1 MDPATKTTE
10 TAGTAGT
17 VGPVGAVPAAPGSDS
32 GARST
37 QEVRVAADGFST
49 MDNVS
54 TAGPTNAPG
63 PAPVPARAR
72 VANGWSRPVDRLA
85 VGSVPATALN
95 LNVEGRRLVGPVQ
108 GFGRLWQKRYRV
120 RFDGA
125 DVTPQRVVAT
135 WKAEFASFWPQGNR
149 FYGPITSLEA
159 GEVALLNL
167 AMPGRQTLST
177 GVMVI
182 YADDESFTFM
192 TPEGHMFA
200 AWITFSAVTERN
212 ATVVSIEVLLRT
224 NDPLYELSMA
234 LGGHR
239 VENAFWLATLRNL
252 AARFGVE
259 GDPTFEQTC
268 VDRRRQWRNARNIRY
283 NAAVR
288 TGVHTVTHPW
298 LMFRRSGDNA

>member
-1 MDPATKTTE
+1 MDPATKATD
-10 TAGTAGT
+10 TAGTAGPGRLDAGQPAIDPDAT
-17 VGPVGAVPAAPGSDS
+17 SVPRATSARVEPGAPVAIGTRAPAPAPVGA
-32 GARST
+32 
-37 QEVRVAADGFST
+37 RVAT
-49 MDNVS
+49 
-54 TAGPTNAPG
+54 
-63 PAPVPARAR
+63 
-72 VANGWSRPVDRLA
+72 GWSRPVDRLA

-95 LNVEGRRLVGPVQ
+95 LNVAGRRLVGPVQ

-120 RFDGA
+120 RLDGA
-125 DVTPQRVVAT
+125 KVTPQQVVAT

-149 FYGPITSLEA
+149 FYGPITSLEP

-200 AWITFSAVTERN
+200 AWLTFSAVAERE
-212 ATVVSIEVLLRT
+212 ATMVSIEVLLRT

-239 VENAFWLATLRNL
+239 VENVFWLATLRNL

-259 GDPTFEQTC
+259 GNPTFEQTC

-288 TGVHTVTHPW
+288 TGLHTLTHPW
-298 LMFRRSGDNA
+298 LMLRRSGDGA

>member
-10 TAGTAGT
+10 TAGTVGPGT
-17 VGPVGAVPAAPGSDS
+17 VDERERGAPSEPAITPAATSV
-32 GARST
+32 A
-37 QEVRVAADGFST
+37 VAASAPGAT
-49 MDNVS
+49 G
-54 TAGPTNAPG
+54 TAGATSVTGPT
-63 PAPVPARAR
+63 PASARAR
-72 VANGWSRPVDRLA
+72 VAGGWSRPVDRLA

-95 LNVEGRRLVGPVQ
+95 LNVDGRRLVGPVQ
-108 GFGRLWQKRYRV
+108 GFGQLWQKRYRV
-120 RFDGA
+120 RLDGA
-125 DVTPQRVVAT
+125 DVTPQQVVAT

-200 AWITFSAVTERN
+200 AWITFSAAAERE
-212 ATVVSIEVLLRT
+212 ATVVAIEVLLRA
-224 NDPLYELSMA
+224 NDPLYELSMG

-288 TGVHTVTHPW
+288 SGVHTVTHPW
-298 LMFRRSGDNA
+298 LMFRRSGDDA

>member
-10 TAGTAGT
+10 TAGTVGPGT
-17 VGPVGAVPAAPGSDS
+17 VDERERGAASEPVIAPAATSVAVATSTPGAT
-32 GARST
+32 G
-37 QEVRVAADGFST
+37 
-49 MDNVS
+49 
-54 TAGPTNAPG
+54 TAEATSVTGPT
-63 PAPVPARAR
+63 PASARAR
-72 VANGWSRPVDRLA
+72 VAGGWSRPVDRLA
-85 VGSVPATALN
+85 VGAVPATALN
-95 LNVEGRRLVGPVQ
+95 LNVYGRRLVGPVQ

-120 RFDGA
+120 RLDGA
-125 DVTPQRVVAT
+125 DVTPQQVVAT

-200 AWITFSAVTERN
+200 AWITFSAAAERE
-212 ATVVSIEVLLRT
+212 ATVVAIEVLLRA
-224 NDPLYELSMA
+224 NDPLYELSMG

-288 TGVHTVTHPW
+288 SGVHTVTHPW
-298 LMFRRSGDNA
+298 LMFRRSGDDA